1 MTCFPRHIYNN
12 RKEIK
17 MTNTEWELK
26 EIPYSIRSGLMPK
39 SIVTFEGLS
48 TKLDVSRQKNSDL
61 SNGLSI
67 YNPIDEDDGLNFGVM
82 FYKHDN
88 FKDTYQVNPHKINFD
103 KDRSTL
109 CVGSTHYPADIGR
122 FKKGT
127 EEKNYTLKLNKNV
140 RSPLFVPT
148 THKEI
153 EFFLVLF
160 PLDNEHDDP
169 PLIIDED
176 SVDDNARKEPQ
187 KVVVNG
193 VLLGDDP
200 DQEDV
205 VIEKPRLEEV
215 VHTVQTKQEYM
226 DDIDFDNKEKLAEFK
241 TADFMKHKSWHK
253 QKHREQKSKPYNDD
267 EYNVVYED
275 KGLKML
281 FDTGDNTERNPVED
295 TVEEEYPPILDV
307 NFS

>member
-1 MTCFPRHIYNN
+1 
-12 RKEIK
+12 
-17 MTNTEWELK
+17 MTNTEELK
-26 EIPYSIRSGLMPK
+26 DIPYSIRSGLMPK
-39 SIVTFEGLS
+39 SVVTFEGLS
-48 TKLDVSRQKNSDL
+48 TKLDVSRLKNSDL

-67 YNPIDEDDGLNFGVM
+67 YEPIDEDNGLNFGVM
-82 FYKHDN
+82 LIKHDN

-103 KDRSTL
+103 KDRETL
-109 CVGSTHYPADIGR
+109 CVGSTHYPAEIGR
-122 FKKGT
+122 FKKGI

-148 THKEI
+148 NHKET

-176 SVDDNARKEPQ
+176 NVDDNARSEPQ
-187 KVVVNG
+187 KIVIVAEVD
-193 VLLGDDP
+193 LLGDDL

-205 VIEKPRLEEV
+205 VIEKPQLEE
-215 VHTVQTKQEYM
+215 VHTVQTKDEYL
-226 DDIDFDNKEKLAEFK
+226 DDIDFDNKEKLAEYQ
-241 TADFMKHKSWHK
+241 TAQFMKQKANKSNRK
-253 QKHREQKSKPYNDD
+253 RSRQQKSKPLRDD
-267 EYNVVYED
+267 DFNIVYED

-281 FDTGDNTERNPVED
+281 FDTDDNTEKLLVKD
-295 TVEEEYPPILDV
+295 TVEEEYTPLPDI